1 MAYLLYSTFAEILFR
16 LYRLNFKSLR
26 DLKMSNSI
34 VRGIG
39 GTVTEIRA
47 VGHIFVMERFFVQ
60 SGMNWNPQ
68 V

>member
-1 MAYLLYSTFAEILFR
+1 
-16 LYRLNFKSLR
+16 
-26 DLKMSNSI
+26 MSNSI